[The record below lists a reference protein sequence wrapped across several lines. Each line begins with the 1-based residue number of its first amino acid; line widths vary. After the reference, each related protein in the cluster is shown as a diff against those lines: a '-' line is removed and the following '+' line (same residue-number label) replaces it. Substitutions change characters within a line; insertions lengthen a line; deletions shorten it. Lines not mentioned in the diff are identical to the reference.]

1 MLFQYLFENPII
13 FVLVFLAL
21 TISLTVHEYAHALV
35 AYKLGDST
43 PKLQG
48 RVTLNPLSH
57 LDPFGT
63 LALVLLGFG
72 WGKPVEFDIYN
83 LRHPKRDSALI
94 AFAGPM
100 TNLLI
105 GALFFILSVVSFSG
119 LGEVFF
125 LIAYTN
131 FVLAFFNL
139 IPIYPLD
146 GFNVVTGIL
155 PYNLAVSWRDTADYG
170 LFLLLAFIVL
180 QGSRYTVVPLAE
192 GTVNLLRYLTNFI
205 F

>member
-83 LRHPKRDSALI
+83 LRHPKRDSALF

-105 GALFFILSVVSFSG
+105 GTLFFILSVVSFPG

-180 QGSRYTVVPLAE
+180 QGSRYTVVPLAD
-192 GTVNLLRYLTNFI
+192 GTINLLRYLTNFI